1 MILRKGVPIMC
12 TSCVNS
18 QEIYLCF
25 FWSGSFGV
33 EFGACLLMTSPTN
46 WSRLRKSKF
55 ELDNF
60 LLRIS
65 PSINPSRTLLIL
77 FSFFK
82 ILSWSWKS
90 KISLIWFW
98 SFSPYSFLFS
108 YYGSWFAMVLVDS
121 RVQEGP
127 VVWVVLKQIEG
138 TQRR

>member
-1 MILRKGVPIMC
+1 MSLRKGVPIMC

-25 FWSGSFGV
+25 FGSGSFGAK
-33 EFGACLLMTSPTN
+33 FGACLPMTSPTN
-46 WSRLRKSKF
+46 WSRLWKSKF
-55 ELDNF
+55 EPDNF

-65 PSINPSRTLLIL
+65 PSISPSRTFLIS
-77 FSFFK
+77 FSFFE

-121 RVQEGP
+121 RVQEGL

-138 TQRR
+138 TQWR